1 MLGSWYDPKRRKI
14 AEGKILGGGHISI
27 WWALLWILRWS
38 SSGTAYWKDAEQLGR
53 LELRAI
59 LVSEYW

>member
-27 WWALLWILRWS
+27 WWALLWILRWCTVVLHIGKMPS
-38 SSGTAYWKDAEQLGR
+38 SLADLSFVQY
-53 LELRAI
+53 
-59 LVSEYW
+59 